1 MFSYRDQIE
10 IIERI
15 KIREGEHKTLD
26 CPFCGGS
33 KKFTIDRLN
42 DGRLVWNCFRASC
55 NVRGSKS
62 YGRSITAA
70 KAYVAGADQSRPTS
84 KVLPLPEL
92 TTKVENR
99 ENAISYL
106 RSVNSLDAYE
116 AGLIDIRYDPKTKRV
131 LFYNSDKTGAVG
143 RALGSGPK
151 WLSYGD
157 TSTGIHVGGSNIAVV
172 VEDVASACSVSRNIK
187 YTGVAL
193 LGTNITSTIKNALL
207 MYKELYIVLD
217 NDASRKSVA
226 LSKKLRGSVFIRV
239 TEKDLKELSIK
250 EIADLLTAT
259 PKQRKPSLE
268 KK

>member
-1 MFSYRDQIE
+1 MFNYRDQIE

-55 NVRGSKS
+55 NVKGSKS

-131 LFYNSDKTGAVG
+131 LFYNNDKSGAVG
-143 RALGSGPK
+143 RALSRGPK

-157 TSTGIHVGGSNIAVV
+157 TSTGIAVGKSDIAVV
-172 VEDVASACSVSRNIK
+172 VEDVASACSVARLPD
-187 YTGVAL
+187 YTGFAI
-193 LGTNITSTIKNALL
+193 LGTHITNTLKNTLHK
-207 MYKELYIVLD
+207 YKVVYIVLD
-217 NDASRKSVA
+217 NDATRKA
-226 LSKKLRGSVFIRV
+226 AQLTKKLRGSVFLR
-239 TEKDLKELSIK
+239 TTSKDPKELGLDQIIK
-250 EIADLLTAT
+250 IIKNKTCI
-259 PKQRKPSLE
+259 
-268 KK
+268 

>member
-1 MFSYRDQIE
+1 MFTYRDQIE

-26 CPFCGGS
+26 CPFCGGA

-62 YGRSITAA
+62 YGRSIETA
-70 KAYVAGADQSRPTS
+70 KAYVAGADQSRLAS
-84 KVLPLPEL
+84 KVLPLPNL

-99 ENAISYL
+99 EDAINYL
-106 RSVNSLDAYE
+106 HSVNSYE
-116 AGLIDIRYDPKTKRV
+116 AYQSGLIDIRYDPKTKRV
-131 LFYNSDKTGAVG
+131 LFYNGDKTGAVG
-143 RALGSGPK
+143 RALGRGPK

-157 TSTGIHVGGSNIAVV
+157 ISEGIAVGKSDVAVV
-172 VEDVASACSVSRNIK
+172 VEDVASACSVARNIK

-193 LGTNITSTIKNALL
+193 LGTNITSVIKNALL
-207 MYKELYIVLD
+207 MYKEVYIVLD

-226 LSKKLRGSVFIRV
+226 LSKKLRGPVFVRV
-239 TEKDLKELSIK
+239 TDVDLKELTIK
-250 EIADLLTAT
+250 EIAELLTAT
-259 PKQRKPSLE
+259 PKQRKTS
-268 KK
+268 